1 MLFAASL
8 DKDATVAI
16 RSCTVDFDCEAT
28 KGLFTAN
35 EWEELQEHNTFGLP
49 QLPETTVGYILKLRK
64 AMLEG
69 KHVSTVNFPEQDR
82 FSCELAM
89 VTCMKRA
96 HLYAKDPSPFVTKGL
111 SEAFWARTSR
121 PLMKDL
127 LDEVPGIV
135 MVDGEKAGLESS
147 VRRNSHRTGAS
158 TRRRVGR
165 KLDLVARN
173 FKRKEDWFNAVM
185 GSSVSQVSSRECG
198 SLPRTTYHNGASVE
212 ASKG

>member
-1 MLFAASL
+1 MMRMNSCSAGSTAPMISTIRQQQRLPQHNLLPRSHNKQLVRFEGLDRSFFWKLRSGRAVEDVLFAASL

-89 VTCMKRA
+89 VTCMKRIP
-96 HLYAKDPSPFVTKGL
+96 HLL
-111 SEAFWARTSR
+111 
-121 PLMKDL
+121 
-127 LDEVPGIV
+127 
-135 MVDGEKAGLESS
+135 
-147 VRRNSHRTGAS
+147 
-158 TRRRVGR
+158 
-165 KLDLVARN
+165 
-173 FKRKEDWFNAVM
+173 
-185 GSSVSQVSSRECG
+185 
-198 SLPRTTYHNGASVE
+198 
-212 ASKG
+212 